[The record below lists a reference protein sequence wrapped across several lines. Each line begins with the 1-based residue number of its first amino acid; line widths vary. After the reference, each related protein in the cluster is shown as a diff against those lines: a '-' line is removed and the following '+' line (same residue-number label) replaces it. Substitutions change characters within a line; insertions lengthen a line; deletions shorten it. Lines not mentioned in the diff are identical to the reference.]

1 MRILL
6 VDDETLARDR
16 LRRMLETTDEHE
28 VVGEAAN
35 GLQAVTLCEECAPDL
50 VLLDIRM
57 PGMDGLE
64 AARHFLELENPP
76 AVIFCTAYEEHAIEA
91 FDLQAVGY
99 LLKPVRKDDLA
110 TALSKSVRLN
120 RAQLAAL
127 DAADDGRCSHI
138 SARTHRGL
146 ELIAVGDVRF
156 FQADQKYVTVYYSG
170 GEIIVDETL
179 RELETE
185 FADVFIRVPGEE
197 AVETVF
203 ATLDSMVSSLESGEM
218 EDEHI
223 DRINRA
229 LDHFSLQQTKLG
241 SQMNRAD
248 LQREVNDK
256 RLLLMDEDISNLE
269 DADIAKLVTEL
280 QAKLV
285 SRNAAQQTFIK
296 IAQDNLFNYIR

>member
-1 MRILL
+1 MPISTRVYNDLAMSTLNRITGDIQGIQQRIATGRNILKTSDDPAVGAKVSFTKDQKILL
-6 VDDETLARDR
+6 ERYNSNIVRAQNR
-16 LRRMLETTDEHE
+16 LS
-28 VVGEAAN
+28 
-35 GLQAVTLCEECAPDL
+35 QA
-50 VLLDIRM
+50 
-57 PGMDGLE
+57 
-64 AARHFLELENPP
+64 EN
-76 AVIFCTAYEEHAIEA
+76 
-91 FDLQAVGY
+91 AVGIGVNVLQRVY
-99 LLKPVRKDDLA
+99 ELGIQARNGTNNAGDRKVIAMEVRNLRDQMLSLANSRDTNGQYIFAGYKVDSKPFV
-110 TALSKSVRLN
+110 
-120 RAQLAAL
+120 
-127 DAADDGRCSHI
+127 AD
-138 SARTHRGL
+138 
-146 ELIAVGDVRF
+146 ENGDVVHMGDRG
-156 FQADQKYVTVYYSG
+156 VH
-170 GEIIVDETL
+170 
-179 RELETE
+179 ELQISDNQRISTSLDG
-185 FADVFIRVPGEE
+185 ADVFIRVPGEE

-223 DRINRA
+223 DRVNRA

-256 RLLLMDEDISNLE
+256 RLLLMNEDISNLE

>member
-1 MRILL
+1 MPISTRVYNDIAMSTLNRITGDIQGIQQRIATGRNILKTSDNPAVGAKVSFTKDQKILL
-6 VDDETLARDR
+6 ERYNSNIDRAQNRLSQAESAVGIGVNVLQRVYELGIQARNDTNNGGDRKVIAMEVRNLRDQMLSLANSRDTNGQYIFAGYKVDSKPFVDDE
-16 LRRMLETTDEHE
+16 
-28 VVGEAAN
+28 N
-35 GLQAVTLCEECAPDL
+35 
-50 VLLDIRM
+50 
-57 PGMDGLE
+57 
-64 AARHFLELENPP
+64 
-76 AVIFCTAYEEHAIEA
+76 
-91 FDLQAVGY
+91 
-99 LLKPVRKDDLA
+99 
-110 TALSKSVRLN
+110 
-120 RAQLAAL
+120 
-127 DAADDGRCSHI
+127 
-138 SARTHRGL
+138 
-146 ELIAVGDVRF
+146 GDVVHMGDRG
-156 FQADQKYVTVYYSG
+156 VH
-170 GEIIVDETL
+170 
-179 RELETE
+179 ELQISDNQRISTSLDG
-185 FADVFIRVPGEE
+185 ADVFIRVPGEE

-223 DRINRA
+223 DRVNRA

-256 RLLLMDEDISNLE
+256 RLLLMNENISNLE

>member
-50 VLLDIRM
+50 VLRDIRM

-64 AARHFLELENPP
+64 AARHFFELENPP

-99 LLKPVRKDDLA
+99 LLKRVRKEDLA

-127 DAADDGRCSHI
+127 DAADDGRRSHI

-156 FQADQKYVTVYYSG
+156 FQADQKYVTVHYSG

-179 RELETE
+179 REPETE
-185 FADVFIRVPGEE
+185 CEDVFIRVHRN
-197 AVETVF
+197 A
-203 ATLDSMVSSLESGEM
+203 
-218 EDEHI
+218 
-223 DRINRA
+223 
-229 LDHFSLQQTKLG
+229 
-241 SQMNRAD
+241 
-248 LQREVNDK
+248 
-256 RLLLMDEDISNLE
+256 
-269 DADIAKLVTEL
+269 
-280 QAKLV
+280 LV
-285 SRNAAQQTFIK
+285 SKRHIEGLVKDREGQTGVQLQDVEGIVSVSRRHLPSVRKAIK
-296 IAQDNLFNYIR
+296 KL